1 MGKIEDMVAGIREMM
16 HNQERVRNLGIVAHI
31 DHGKTTTTD
40 SLLASA
46 GVISEEIA
54 GQKCEMDAYELEQ
67 QRGITIFAGAASMV
81 HAYEGQKYLINLI
94 DTPGHVDFGAEV
106 VRSMR
111 AVDGAIVL
119 VCAVEGVMPQTETV
133 LRQAI
138 EERVRP
144 VLFINKV
151 DRLMREL
158 KLTGDEMQARFMRII
173 TEVNRL
179 IYNMA
184 PEEFR
189 NKWMVNVQDG
199 SVAFGSGYQKWALNV
214 PVMKKTGLTFKDI
227 ADTIREDNKEKV
239 KELSKKAPLH
249 HVLLDMA
256 IKHLP
261 SPITAQVYRTKKI
274 WQGDHATPVGQG
286 MEKCDKKAPLAFMV
300 TKVIV
305 DPQAGEI
312 SFGRVFS
319 GTLRDGMDVY
329 LVGAKASHR
338 CQQVSIYVSSKKY
351 ALGEVP
357 AGNLVAVSGL
367 KSAISGE
374 TVCIS
379 GEVITPFESIK
390 LSEPVVTK
398 AVEAKNVKDLPTL
411 IDVLRDLEREDP
423 SMKVQIDQE
432 TGEHKI
438 SAMGELH
445 LEIIEHRIRVDRKVE
460 IITSPPIVVYRE
472 TVTQKSP
479 AMEGKSPNKHNKF
492 YMTVEPL
499 DDSVWQAI
507 SEGVIKSG
515 EKIKGKE
522 LQQLLVK
529 LGMEKD
535 EAKNV
540 VSINGQNIFFDMT
553 RGISWLNETIEL
565 VEEAFDEA
573 IEKGPLAREKC
584 ARLKVKLVDASLH
597 EDAIHRGPGQ
607 VIPAVRQAIH
617 EAIRQAGGTLLEPK
631 QKVYIRVP
639 QDYMGAVTHEIQ
651 GRRGQILD
659 MKQEGDLIVLEA
671 KAPVAEMFGFASAIR
686 SAAEGRVLW
695 STENLGFE
703 KLPNDLLQS
712 KITEIRNR
720 KGLTDAQ

>member
-1 MGKIEDMVAGIREMM
+1 MGKIEDMVAGIKEMM

-158 KLTGDEMQARFMRII
+158 KLTGDEMQARFMKII

-329 LVGAKASHR
+329 LVGAKANHR

-379 GEVITPFESIK
+379 GETITPFESIK